1 MQMDR
6 REPNPGPRDRGRQ
19 AEAIAA
25 HYLTRQGAI
34 ILARNVKVG
43 RGEVDLVASIG
54 GERTVVEVRSTA
66 ATSGK
71 SHRLPT
77 THPLDAFDHAK
88 AAQVRRLAGAL
99 GCPRVDLIAI
109 RFHPG
114 GVDLHWVKRAA

>member
-1 MQMDR
+1 MQTDR
-6 REPNPGPRDRGRQ
+6 RESKPGPRDQGRQ

-25 HYLTRQGAI
+25 DYLTRQGAT

-54 GERTVVEVRSTA
+54 GERTVVEVRSTTA
-66 ATSGK
+66 SSGN
-71 SHRLPT
+71 SHPVPP

-88 AAQVRRLAGAL
+88 AVQVRRLAGAL